1 LALTIRLASE
11 KDIAV
16 LTDLS
21 RKTFEEAFGD
31 QNNPED
37 MRSYLDASFSVAQIT
52 HALTDPETTFLLAY
66 HQDKLVGYAKIQGGP
81 APDCIRDDKA
91 IQLSRVYIVSPH
103 MGRGLGSQLIQAC
116 IDESL
121 QQRYTSIWL
130 GVWEVNVNARRLYER
145 LGFVRVGTK
154 KFILGSDVQQDA
166 VYARSV

>member
-1 LALTIRLASE
+1 MALTIRLASE

-37 MRSYLDASFSVAQIT
+37 MRSYLDDSFSEAQIT

-66 HQDKLVGYAKIQGGP
+66 HQDTLVGYAKIQGGP

-91 IQLSRVYIVSPH
+91 IQLNRVYIVSPH

>member
-1 LALTIRLASE
+1 MVLTIRRASE

-31 QNNPED
+31 QNDPED
-37 MRSYLDASFSVAQIT
+37 MRTYLGDSFSMAQIT
-52 HALTDPETTFLLAY
+52 QELSDPETTFLLAY
-66 HQDKLVGYAKIQGGP
+66 HQDTLVGYAKIQGGP

-91 IQLSRVYIVSPH
+91 IQLSRVYIISHH
-103 MGRGLGSQLIQAC
+103 MGRGFGSQLIQAC
-116 IDESL
+116 MDESL

-130 GVWEVNVNARRLYER
+130 GVWEVNVDARRLYER
-145 LGFVRVGTK
+145 LGFVRAGAK
-154 KFILGSDVQQDA
+154 KFILGTDVQQDV